1 MISKVILTNLMVI
14 LIMTAKLAT
23 LGLPKKRYINI
34 KVMTLISVHDVNNP
48 ILSHGLNY
56 IADVVMLSNFDN
68 QKFSNSMSEVIIISI
83 L

>member
-1 MISKVILTNLMVI
+1 MVI
-14 LIMTAKLAT
+14 LIMIAKLAT
-23 LGLPKKRYINI
+23 LGLLKKRYINI
-34 KVMTLISVHDVNNP
+34 KVMTLISVHDVNDP

>member
-1 MISKVILTNLMVI
+1 MVI
-14 LIMTAKLAT
+14 LIMIAKLAT
-23 LGLPKKRYINI
+23 LGLLKKRYINI